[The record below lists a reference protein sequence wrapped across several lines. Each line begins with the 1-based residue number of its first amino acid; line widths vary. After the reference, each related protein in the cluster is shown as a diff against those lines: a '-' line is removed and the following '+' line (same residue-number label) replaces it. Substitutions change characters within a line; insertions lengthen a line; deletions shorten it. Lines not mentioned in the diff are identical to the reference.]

1 MKKTA
6 LVALLGIVL
15 FACKNENKVETVE
28 QNTDTTTTVPIN
40 KETTST
46 EINWD
51 EMPDL
56 NNIGNFPFITAPTGL
71 AIANEKDGVSEFFDY
86 ETMQNYIGSTIYTTQ
101 GKLGILD
108 FEGEGDKDFNQKL
121 FDKSVYDY
129 LDKIGAKKIY
139 HGNFPE
145 DENDRVKLEKNMW
158 SGKHGTKGL
167 LRESDSPFAVYAF
180 KNNGK
185 KYMLNIQSNSAQG
198 NIFIM
203 ELKDFVQTIEKYSA
217 AQMKSDID
225 KTGKAVLHINFDT
238 DKASLQSDGQKAV
251 DEIFVLLDADPKLKL
266 SIEGYTDNSGTA
278 ERNKKLSTERANTVM
293 YALAGKGIDIKRL
306 KASGFGAE
314 KPLKTN
320 DSEENKAENRR
331 VELVK
336 I

>member
-28 QNTDTTTTVPIN
+28 QNTDTTTTVSIN

-121 FDKSVYDY
+121 FDRSVYDY

-139 HGNFPE
+139 QGNFPE
-145 DENDRVKLEKNMW
+145 DENDKAKLEKNMW

-293 YALAGKGIDIKRL
+293 YALAGKGIYIKRL